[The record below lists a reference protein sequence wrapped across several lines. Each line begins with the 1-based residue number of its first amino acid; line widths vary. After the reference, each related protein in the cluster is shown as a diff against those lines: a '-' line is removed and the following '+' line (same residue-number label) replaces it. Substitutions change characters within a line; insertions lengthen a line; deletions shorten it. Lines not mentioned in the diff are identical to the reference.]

1 MIRISRL
8 LISSLLLLPS
18 TLPAEVHEVVAKTYY
33 RSFARAHPPL
43 LRIKPGDAV
52 KTKTIDAAGFDYQG
66 TKRHPESGNPLTGP
80 FYIEGAEP
88 GDAIVVV
95 LRKLTMNRNWGYSG
109 YRLGLFALQPDYVET
124 IYPNRY
130 KEDAAIP
137 GRSNVVRWDIDLKQQ
152 TVQLR
157 EPASSKIKLAFPAR
171 PMLGCIGVAAPSE
184 FAPISG
190 ISGAY
195 GGNMDYNEVVEGAS
209 VILPVY
215 HPGALLYIG
224 DAHALQGDGEAT
236 GTGVETSMDVEFSVE
251 IRKQAHLNNP
261 RLETKDYLISVGS
274 QPEFASSLDRAL
286 QIATTD
292 MVRWLANDY
301 GIEPWAAHLLV
312 GYQGRYDVVTVA
324 GSMALKISRKHLP
337 AGK

>member
-1 MIRISRL
+1 MNCTRRAL
-8 LISSLLLLPS
+8 TALLLTLPGL
-18 TLPAEVHEVVAKTYY
+18 LPAEVHDVVPTVYY
-33 RSFARAHPPL
+33 RNFGRSNPPL
-43 LRIKPGDAV
+43 LRIKPGDTV
-52 KTKTIDAAGFDYQG
+52 RTKTIDAGGFDEKG
-66 TKRHPESGNPLTGP
+66 VKRHPDSGNPLTGP

-88 GDAIVVV
+88 GDAVVVV
-95 LRKLTMNRNWGYSG
+95 LRKLRLNRNSGYTA
-109 YRLGLFALQPDYVET
+109 YRLGLFALQPDYIET
-124 IYPNRY
+124 IYSARY
-130 KEDAAIP
+130 KDNLVME
-137 GRSNVVRWDIDLKQQ
+137 GRSNIVPWDIDLARQ
-152 TVQLR
+152 TVRLR
-157 EPASSKIKLAFPAR
+157 EPVSARIKLEFPVH

-195 GGNMDYNEVVEGAS
+195 GGNMDYNEVAEGAS

-224 DAHALQGDGEAT
+224 DGHAIQGDGEAT

-251 IRKQAHLNNP
+251 IRKQANLNNP
-261 RLETKDYLISVGS
+261 RLETKDFIISVGS

-292 MVRWLANDY
+292 MVRWLVADY
-301 GIEPWAAHLLV
+301 ALEPWAAHLLV

-324 GSMALKISRKHLP
+324 GSMALKIPRKALP
-337 AGK
+337 AR

>member
-1 MIRISRL
+1 MIWTCAL
-8 LISSLLLLPS
+8 LFSSLLLAPAL
-18 TLPAEVHEVVAKTYY
+18 LPAEVHEVVAKTYY
-33 RSFARAHPPL
+33 RSFSRANPPL
-43 LRIKPGDAV
+43 LRIKPGDTV
-52 KTKTIDAAGFDYQG
+52 KTKTLDAAGLDHTGARQ
-66 TKRHPESGNPLTGP
+66 HPESGNPLTGP

-88 GDAIVVV
+88 GDAIVVD
-95 LRKLTMNRNWGYSG
+95 LRRLRLNRNWGYSA

-130 KEDAAIP
+130 KQDAAVP
-137 GRSNVVRWDIDLKQQ
+137 GRANVVPWDIDLEKQ
-152 TVQLR
+152 TVRLR
-157 EPASSKIKLAFPAR
+157 EPASTKVKLEFPVR

-190 ISGAY
+190 ISGPY

-215 HPGALLYIG
+215 HAGALLYIG
-224 DAHALQGDGEAT
+224 DAHAIQGDGEST
-236 GTGVETSMDVEFSVE
+236 GTGVETSLDVEFSVQ
-251 IRKQAHLNNP
+251 IRKKANLNNP
-261 RLETKDYLISVGS
+261 RLENKDYLISVGS

-292 MVRWLANDY
+292 MVRWLVADY
-301 GIEPWAAHLLV
+301 GLEPWAAHLLV

-324 GSMALKISRKHLP
+324 GSMALRIPKKQLP
-337 AGK
+337 TQP